1 MIPLFMQWF
10 DGQELLAMEDGE
22 QKTLTAKLYNMLL
35 TFVANGR
42 NYAFFM
48 VKGAVGMTGTS
59 MIPVTVEFNGAN
71 TLYVKAVLT
80 CDNDPEKPMIST
92 WSLAVGNVATRA
104 DAVIGQSGMTVDT
117 DLSATSTNPV
127 QNKVVTA
134 ALDGKAESNHTHGAA
149 TTGAAGFM
157 SAADKQ
163 KLNNLQEPVFV
174 SQQALYSSAGMGS
187 QLYQRI
193 KTSAHPL
200 VYFYEGEEFENP
212 TLHPAGVSFGTD
224 GVLKVTVLDTYGNC
238 NRLIYAEFNTSGKRT
253 KQEVLAFSF
262 SGDGTKFLNDA
273 GQYAALPQQERGTMV
288 FFCNELG
295 QSMPGKGLAA
305 ERAELKPS
313 GIDPVA
319 NKDILV
325 HVQAGIIA
333 LITSMDATNVYCSYD
348 TGTMLNTLQ

>member
-1 MIPLFMQWF
+1 MPS
-10 DGQELLAMEDGE
+10 
-22 QKTLTAKLYNMLL
+22 N
-35 TFVANGR
+35 
-42 NYAFFM
+42 
-48 VKGAVGMTGTS
+48 
-59 MIPVTVEFNGAN
+59 P
-71 TLYVKAVLT
+71 KA
-80 CDNDPEKPMIST
+80 
-92 WSLAVGNVATRA
+92 GN
-104 DAVIGQSGMTVDT
+104 IYF
-117 DLSATSTNPV
+117 DLSDKKLKIPQSDGSIVVFGSQVIDSALSGTSTNPV
-127 QNKVVTA
+127 QNKVIKSE
-134 ALDGKAESNHTHGAA
+134 LDKKSATTHSHNAA
-149 TTGAAGFM
+149 TTGTAGFM

-200 VYFYEGEEFENP
+200 VYFYEDDDFENT

-224 GVLKVTVLDTYGNC
+224 GVLKATVLDTYGNC
-238 NRLIYAEFNTSGKRT
+238 NRLIYAEFNTRGRRT
-253 KQEVLAFSF
+253 KQEALTFSF

-273 GQYAALPQQERGTMV
+273 GQYAAIPQQERGTMV

-295 QSMPGKGLAA
+295 QSVVGKGLAA
-305 ERAELKPS
+305 ERADLKPS

-325 HVQAGIIA
+325 HVQTGIIA

-348 TGTMLNTLQ
+348 TGTMLNTL